1 MENKLSNNAL
11 IDQQICLELAS
22 SLIAEGYPI
31 VMSLDR
37 DGDYKTLYFRFGSED
52 AYDALM
58 EIEQD
63 LMDNEAIYFDRGTSF
78 DGVREWSLDWS
89 LENKE

>member
-1 MENKLSNNAL
+1 MENKLSKEAL
-11 IDQQICLELAS
+11 INQQICLELAS

-31 VMSLDR
+31 IMSLDR
-37 DGDYKTLYFRFGSED
+37 DGDYKTLHFRFGSQE

-63 LMDNEAIYFDRGTSF
+63 LMENEGIYFDAGTAQG
-78 DGVREWSLDWS
+78 GVREWSLDWS
-89 LENKE
+89 LEDKE

>member
-11 IDQQICLELAS
+11 NDQQICLELAS

-37 DGDYKTLYFRFGSED
+37 DGDYKTVHFRFGSAD

-63 LMDNEAIYFDRGTSF
+63 LMENEAIYFDRGTSF
-78 DGVREWSLDWS
+78 DGVREWSLDSS
-89 LENKE
+89 LEDK